1 MRKITTASLLKMK
14 QEGQK
19 FTAITAYDATFAKLF
34 DDEGAHVLLIGD
46 SLGMVLQGGQ
56 DTLAVNMDEMVYH
69 TRCVARGASKALV
82 VADMPFMSYAT
93 PEQTYQNAARLM
105 AAGARMVKME
115 GGDWLCDSIRHL
127 TRNGVPVCGHL
138 GLTPQSVHVFGGFKV
153 QGRDE
158 FQAQEIYR
166 QALELQAAGIQLLVL
181 ECVPTA
187 LAERITKA
195 LRIPVIG
202 IGAGPAT
209 DGQIL
214 VMHDAFGVTSG
225 YVPKFTKNFLAETG
239 DVRAAIRL
247 YVQQVSEGSFPA
259 RSTASTDPGGC
270 TMGAAA
276 PVSACQPRTVNPYS

>member
-1 MRKITTASLLKMK
+1 MSKITTASLLKMK

-19 FTAITAYDATFAKLF
+19 FSAITAYDATFAKLF

-247 YVQQVSEGSFPA
+247 YVQQVSEGSFPG
-259 RSTASTDPGGC
+259 PEHC
-270 TMGAAA
+270 F
-276 PVSACQPRTVNPYS
+276 N

>member
-1 MRKITTASLLKMK
+1 MSKITTASLLKMK
-14 QEGQK
+14 QDDQK
-19 FTAITAYDATFAKLF
+19 ITAITAYDASFAKLF

-56 DTLAVNMDEMVYH
+56 DTLAVSVDEMVYH
-69 TRCVARGASKALV
+69 TRCVARGASNALII
-82 VADMPFMSYAT
+82 ADMPFMSYAT
-93 PEQTYQNAARLM
+93 PEQTYQTAARLM

-158 FQAQEIYR
+158 YQAQEIYR
-166 QALELQAAGIQLLVL
+166 QALCLQEAGIQLLVL
-181 ECVPTA
+181 ECVPVT

-214 VMHDAFGVTSG
+214 VMHDAFGITSG

-239 DVRAAIRL
+239 DMHAAIRL
-247 YVQQVSEGSFPA
+247 YVQQVSEGTFPGPEHSF
-259 RSTASTDPGGC
+259 
-270 TMGAAA
+270 
-276 PVSACQPRTVNPYS
+276 N

>member
-1 MRKITTASLLKMK
+1 MSKITTASLLKMK
-14 QEGQK
+14 QDGQK

-69 TRCVARGASKALV
+69 TRCVARGASNALII
-82 VADMPFMSYAT
+82 ADMPFMSYAT

-181 ECVPTA
+181 ECVPRA
-187 LAERITKA
+187 LAERISKA

-247 YVQQVSEGSFPA
+247 YVQQVSEGSFPG
-259 RSTASTDPGGC
+259 PEHC
-270 TMGAAA
+270 F
-276 PVSACQPRTVNPYS
+276 N

>member
-1 MRKITTASLLKMK
+1 MSKITTTGLLKMK
-14 QEGQK
+14 QGGQK
-19 FTAITAYDATFAKLF
+19 ITAITAYDATFAKLF
-34 DDEGAHVLLIGD
+34 DDEGAQVLLIGD
-46 SLGMVLQGGQ
+46 SLGMVLQGGD
-56 DTLAVNMDEMVYH
+56 DTLAVSMDEMVYH
-69 TRCVARGASKALV
+69 TRCVARGTSKALV

-115 GGDWLCDSIRHL
+115 GGDWLCESIRHL

-158 FQAQEIYR
+158 FHAQEIYR

-181 ECVPTA
+181 ECVPVS

-214 VMHDAFGVTSG
+214 VMHDAFGITSG

-239 DVRAAIRL
+239 DMRAAIRL
-247 YVQQVSEGSFPA
+247 YVQQVSDGTFPG
-259 RSTASTDPGGC
+259 PEHC
-270 TMGAAA
+270 F
-276 PVSACQPRTVNPYS
+276 N

>member
-1 MRKITTASLLKMK
+1 MSKITTASLLKMK

-187 LAERITKA
+187 LAERISKA

-247 YVQQVSEGSFPA
+247 YVQQVSEGSFPG
-259 RSTASTDPGGC
+259 PEHC
-270 TMGAAA
+270 F
-276 PVSACQPRTVNPYS
+276 N

>member
-1 MRKITTASLLKMK
+1 MSKITTTNLLKMK
-14 QEGQK
+14 QEGQRI
-19 FTAITAYDATFAKLF
+19 TAITAYDATFAKLF

-69 TRCVARGASKALV
+69 TRCVVRGTTNALV
-82 VADMPFMSYAT
+82 VSDMPFMSYAT
-93 PEQTYQNAARLM
+93 PEQSYQNAARLM

-181 ECVPTA
+181 ECVPTS
-187 LAERITKA
+187 LAERISKA

-214 VMHDAFGVTSG
+214 VMHDAFGITSG

-239 DVRAAIRL
+239 DMRAAIRL
-247 YVQQVSEGSFPA
+247 YVKQVSEGTFPG
-259 RSTASTDPGGC
+259 PEHC
-270 TMGAAA
+270 F
-276 PVSACQPRTVNPYS
+276 N

>member
-1 MRKITTASLLKMK
+1 MSKITTTNLLKMK
-14 QEGQK
+14 QEGQRI
-19 FTAITAYDATFAKLF
+19 TAITAYDATFAKLF
-34 DDEGAHVLLIGD
+34 DDEGAQVLLIGD

-56 DTLAVNMDEMVYH
+56 DTLGVSMDEMVYH
-69 TRCVARGASKALV
+69 TRCVVRGTTNALV
-82 VADMPFMSYAT
+82 VTDMPFMSYAT

-181 ECVPTA
+181 ECVPTS
-187 LAERITKA
+187 LAERISKA

-214 VMHDAFGVTSG
+214 VMHDAFGITSG

-239 DVRAAIRL
+239 DMRAAIRL
-247 YVQQVSEGSFPA
+247 YVKQVSEGTFPG
-259 RSTASTDPGGC
+259 PEHC
-270 TMGAAA
+270 F
-276 PVSACQPRTVNPYS
+276 N

>member
-1 MRKITTASLLKMK
+1 MSKITITDLQKMK
-14 QEGQK
+14 QDGQK
-19 FTAITAYDATFAKLF
+19 ITAITAYDATFAKLF
-34 DDEGAHVLLIGD
+34 DDEGAQVLLIGD
-46 SLGMVLQGGQ
+46 SLGMVLQGGD
-56 DTLAVNMDEMVYH
+56 DTLAVSMDEMVYH
-69 TRCVARGASKALV
+69 THCVVRGASKALV
-82 VADMPFMSYAT
+82 VTDMPFMSYAT
-93 PEQTYQNAARLM
+93 PEQTYQNAAKLM

-115 GGDWLCDSIRHL
+115 GGDWLCESIRHL

-158 FQAQEIYR
+158 FHAQEIYR

-181 ECVPTA
+181 ECVPVA
-187 LAERITKA
+187 LAERISKA

-214 VMHDAFGVTSG
+214 VMHDAFGITSG

-239 DVRAAIRL
+239 DMRAAIRL
-247 YVQQVSEGSFPA
+247 YVQQVSEGTFPG
-259 RSTASTDPGGC
+259 PEHC
-270 TMGAAA
+270 F
-276 PVSACQPRTVNPYS
+276 N

>member
-1 MRKITTASLLKMK
+1 MSKITTTNLLKMK
-14 QEGQK
+14 QEGQRI
-19 FTAITAYDATFAKLF
+19 TAITAYDATFAKLF

-69 TRCVARGASKALV
+69 TRCVVRGTTNALV
-82 VADMPFMSYAT
+82 VSDMPFMSYAT

-153 QGRDE
+153 QGRDG

-181 ECVPTA
+181 ECVPTS
-187 LAERITKA
+187 LAERISKA

-214 VMHDAFGVTSG
+214 VMHDAFGITSG

-239 DVRAAIRL
+239 DMRAAIRL
-247 YVQQVSEGSFPA
+247 YVKQVSEGTFPG
-259 RSTASTDPGGC
+259 PEHC
-270 TMGAAA
+270 F
-276 PVSACQPRTVNPYS
+276 N

>member
-1 MRKITTASLLKMK
+1 MSKITTASLLKMK
-14 QEGQK
+14 QDGQK

-34 DDEGAHVLLIGD
+34 DDEGAHVLLIRD

-225 YVPKFTKNFLAETG
+225 YVPKFTKNFLTETG

-247 YVQQVSEGSFPA
+247 YVQQVSEGSFPG
-259 RSTASTDPGGC
+259 PEHC
-270 TMGAAA
+270 F
-276 PVSACQPRTVNPYS
+276 N

>member
-1 MRKITTASLLKMK
+1 MSKITTASLLKMK
-14 QEGQK
+14 QDGQK
-19 FTAITAYDATFAKLF
+19 FTAITAYDATFARLF

-115 GGDWLCDSIRHL
+115 GGDWLCESIRHL

-214 VMHDAFGVTSG
+214 VMHDAFGITSG

-239 DVRAAIRL
+239 DVRAAVRL
-247 YVQQVSEGSFPA
+247 YVQQVSEGSFPG
-259 RSTASTDPGGC
+259 PEHC
-270 TMGAAA
+270 F
-276 PVSACQPRTVNPYS
+276 N

>member
-1 MRKITTASLLKMK
+1 MSKITTASLQKMK
-14 QEGQK
+14 QDGQK

-247 YVQQVSEGSFPA
+247 YVQQVSEGSFPG
-259 RSTASTDPGGC
+259 PEHC
-270 TMGAAA
+270 F
-276 PVSACQPRTVNPYS
+276 N

>member
-1 MRKITTASLLKMK
+1 MSKITTTSLLKMK
-14 QEGQK
+14 QDGQK
-19 FTAITAYDATFAKLF
+19 ITAITAYDATFAKLF
-34 DDEGAHVLLIGD
+34 DDEGAQVLLIGD
-46 SLGMVLQGGQ
+46 SLGMVLQGGD

-69 TRCVARGASKALV
+69 TRCVVRGASKALV
-82 VADMPFMSYAT
+82 ITDMPFMSYAT

-158 FQAQEIYR
+158 FHAQEIYR

-181 ECVPTA
+181 ECVPVA

-214 VMHDAFGVTSG
+214 VMHDAFGITSG

-239 DVRAAIRL
+239 DIRAAIRL
-247 YVQQVSEGSFPA
+247 YVQQVGEGTFPG
-259 RSTASTDPGGC
+259 PEHC
-270 TMGAAA
+270 F
-276 PVSACQPRTVNPYS
+276 N

>member
-1 MRKITTASLLKMK
+1 MSKITTTNLLKMK
-14 QEGQK
+14 QEGQRI
-19 FTAITAYDATFAKLF
+19 TAITAYDATFAKLF

-56 DTLAVNMDEMVYH
+56 DTLGVSMDEMVYH
-69 TRCVARGASKALV
+69 TRCVVRGTTNALV
-82 VADMPFMSYAT
+82 VTDMPFMSYAT

-181 ECVPTA
+181 ECVPTS
-187 LAERITKA
+187 LAERISKA

-214 VMHDAFGVTSG
+214 VMHDAFGITSG

-239 DVRAAIRL
+239 DMRAAIRL
-247 YVQQVSEGSFPA
+247 YVKQVSEGTFPGPEHSF
-259 RSTASTDPGGC
+259 
-270 TMGAAA
+270 
-276 PVSACQPRTVNPYS
+276 N

>member
-1 MRKITTASLLKMK
+1 MSKITTASLLKMK
-14 QEGQK
+14 QDDQK
-19 FTAITAYDATFAKLF
+19 ITAITAYDASFAKLF

-56 DTLAVNMDEMVYH
+56 DTLAVSVDEMVYH
-69 TRCVARGASKALV
+69 TRCVARGASNALII
-82 VADMPFMSYAT
+82 ADMPFMSYAT
-93 PEQTYQNAARLM
+93 PEQTYQTGARLM

-158 FQAQEIYR
+158 YQAQEIYR
-166 QALELQAAGIQLLVL
+166 QALCLQEAGIQLLVL
-181 ECVPTA
+181 ECVPVA

-214 VMHDAFGVTSG
+214 VMHDAFGITSG

-239 DVRAAIRL
+239 DMHAAIRL
-247 YVQQVSEGSFPA
+247 YVQQVSEGTFPGPEHSF
-259 RSTASTDPGGC
+259 
-270 TMGAAA
+270 
-276 PVSACQPRTVNPYS
+276 N